1 MTHRHDGSC
10 YPFSIGGTTT
20 TIRCSISTAGRWP
33 VGRSRAWGLRR
44 WRCPW
49 GRDCVAKREKEEI
62 ETSLL
67 YNLAESDVWF
77 VFAEDMVFVRKMERA
92 GAEFVRDS
100 AGRQVLPAAG
110 QDAHDSQGA

>member
-1 MTHRHDGSC
+1 M
-10 YPFSIGGTTT
+10 
-20 TIRCSISTAGRWP
+20 
-33 VGRSRAWGLRR
+33 
-44 WRCPW
+44 
-49 GRDCVAKREKEEI
+49 
-62 ETSLL
+62 
-67 YNLAESDVWF
+67 WF